1 MFRVEAGVNELAL
14 ASLKEAERRK
24 IEDGKVVKGQR
35 TVDRD
40 DKRRAKLAK
49 IDFAGNDKS

>member
-1 MFRVEAGVNELAL
+1 VFRVEAGVNELAL

-40 DKRRAKLAK
+40 DKRHAKLAK
-49 IDFAGNDKS
+49 IDYAGNDKS